1 MKNIS
6 ECDVVVIGAGAA
18 GLAATAELIKTKICY
33 LCQAMDRIGGRCFT
47 DNKIF
52 DQPLMLVLIASIVTQ
67 IIRLHITGFLRKMNL
82 RFIKLMKKLQ
92 FMKVT
97 KNQTE
102 KSYLIL

>member
-18 GLAATAELIKTKICY
+18 GLAATAELIKHKKSVICVE
-33 LCQAMDRIGGRCFT
+33 AMDRIEG
-47 DNKIF
+47 DA
-52 DQPLMLVLIASIVTQ
+52 LLIIKYLINLLISALIGFIVTQ
-67 IIRLHITGFLRKMNL
+67 IIRLHMGLLKKDVFEIYK
-82 RFIKLMKKLQ
+82 IDEKLQ

-102 KSYLIL
+102 KSY